1 MGEKIFLIAVI
12 VCIICN
18 IIRFIYEILKH
29 KKIIKANKFTLV
41 IIFTNMALL
50 WVSWALLCFNDM
62 HRIELADIIRYG
74 GISLV
79 GLGLVMFLMA
89 LFTIKTFE
97 SYEGDLITK
106 GIYSR
111 IRHPMYFG
119 FILWLIGLPVYF
131 GALYAFI
138 LAIVF
143 IANILF
149 WRHLEEK
156 ELVERFSSYLGYKK
170 KTIF

>member
-18 IIRFIYEILKH
+18 IIRFMYEILKH
-29 KKIIKANKFTLV
+29 KKFIKANQFTLV

-50 WVSWALLCFNDM
+50 WISWVLLCFNDT
-62 HRIELADIIRYG
+62 HLIELADIIRYV

-79 GLGLVMFLMA
+79 GIGFVVFLMA

-97 SYEGDLITK
+97 SYDGDLITK
-106 GIYSR
+106 GIYLK

-119 FILWLIGLPVYF
+119 FILWLIGLPIYF

-138 LAIVF
+138 LALVF
-143 IANILF
+143 IANVLF
-149 WRHLEEK
+149 WRYLEEK
-156 ELVERFSSYLGYKK
+156 ELTGRFPSYKDYKK
-170 KTIF
+170 TTIF

>member
-1 MGEKIFLIAVI
+1 MEKIFLIAVI

-18 IIRFIYEILKH
+18 IVRFIYEILKH
-29 KKIIKANKFTLV
+29 KKIIKANQFTLV

-50 WVSWALLCFNDM
+50 WVSWVLLCFSDV
-62 HRIELADIIRYG
+62 HRIEIADIIRYV

-79 GLGLVMFLMA
+79 GIGLVVFLVA

-106 GIYSR
+106 GIFSK
-111 IRHPMYFG
+111 IRHPMYLG

-131 GALYAFI
+131 VALYAFI
-138 LAIVF
+138 LAFVF
-143 IANILF
+143 IANVLF
-149 WRHLEEK
+149 WRYIEEK
-156 ELVERFSSYLGYKK
+156 ELIERFPSYPDYKK
-170 KTIF
+170 TTIF

>member
-1 MGEKIFLIAVI
+1 MEKIFLIAVI

-18 IIRFIYEILKH
+18 IVRFIYEILKH
-29 KKIIKANKFTLV
+29 KKIIKANQFTLV

-50 WVSWALLCFNDM
+50 WVSWVLLCFSDV
-62 HRIELADIIRYG
+62 HRIEIADIIRYV

-79 GLGLVMFLMA
+79 GIGLVVFLVA

-106 GIYSR
+106 GIFSK
-111 IRHPMYFG
+111 IRHPMYLG

-138 LAIVF
+138 LAFAF
-143 IANILF
+143 IANVLF
-149 WRHLEEK
+149 WRYLEEK
-156 ELVERFSSYLGYKK
+156 ELVERFSSYMDYKK
-170 KTIF
+170 TTIF

>member
-18 IIRFIYEILKH
+18 IIRSMYEILKH
-29 KKIIKANKFTLV
+29 KKIIKANQFTLV

-50 WVSWALLCFNDM
+50 WVSWVLLCFNDM
-62 HRIELADIIRYG
+62 HRIELADIIRYV

-79 GLGLVMFLMA
+79 GIGLVTFLMA

-106 GIYSR
+106 GIFSK

-119 FILWLIGLPVYF
+119 FILWLIGLPICF

-138 LAIVF
+138 LAFVF
-143 IANILF
+143 ISNVLF
-149 WRHLEEK
+149 WRYLEEK
-156 ELVERFSSYLGYKK
+156 ELVERFPTYMDYKK